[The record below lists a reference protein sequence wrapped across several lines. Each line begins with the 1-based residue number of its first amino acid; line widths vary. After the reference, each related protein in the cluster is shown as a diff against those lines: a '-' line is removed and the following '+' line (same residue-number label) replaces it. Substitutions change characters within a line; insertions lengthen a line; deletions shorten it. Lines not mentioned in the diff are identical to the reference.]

1 MAKYYTNASSFLP
14 VPESR
19 LGEARK
25 IIEQAVAAV
34 EEAED
39 GSCDVQVEVQE
50 RGEGSGVWFHGEESV
65 NLEHL
70 AEIARAL
77 VEGLEIDE
85 PFVCSWSYDCSKP
98 RIDAFGGGAL
108 VIKRGYETYWCDATG
123 HVQGVIAAGKL
134 VKAE

>member
-1 MAKYYTNASSFLP
+1 MANHYTNTSSFLA

-25 IIEQAVAAV
+25 IIEQAV

-108 VIKRGYETYWCDATG
+108 VIKRGYETYWCDARSHVEGVLRTG
-123 HVQGVIAAGKL
+123 GL